1 MASAVANRYAQAL
14 VDVVMAPGS
23 PLKPEDAVAQLRAV
37 DAIVQESP
45 ELRNAL
51 LTPAIQNSRKRAV
64 MAKLLEK
71 TGGSAL
77 IRNFIY
83 VLIDHRRIA
92 IIGEIREAFELHLD
106 ERLGFARAEVT
117 SAAPLGQGVGGN
129 LESELSRLTGKRM
142 RLRFDVDPALLGGV
156 VARIGSTVYDGSVRG
171 ELRQLAKKLAGQ
183 SGGIGVTNGSNPS
196 G

>member
-37 DAIVQESP
+37 DAIFQESL
-45 ELRNAL
+45 ELRNAM

-64 MAKLLEK
+64 MAKLLEEAG
-71 TGGSAL
+71 GGSPL

-92 IIGEIREAFELHLD
+92 IIGEIREAFELRLD

-117 SAAPLGQGVGGN
+117 SAAPLDQRVGSN
-129 LESELSRLTGKRM
+129 LESQLSRLTGKRM

-171 ELRQLAKKLAGQ
+171 ELRQLAKMLAGQ
-183 SGGIGVTNGSNPS
+183 LG
-196 G
+196 

>member
-37 DAIVQESP
+37 DAVFQESL
-45 ELRNAL
+45 ELRNAM

-64 MAKLLEK
+64 LAKLLDEI
-71 TGGSAL
+71 GGSKL
-77 IRNFIY
+77 IRNFTY

-92 IIGEIREAFELHLD
+92 IIGEIREAFELLLD
-106 ERLGFARAEVT
+106 ERMGFARAEVT
-117 SAAPLGQGVGGN
+117 SATPLDERVSAG

-142 RLRFDVDPALLGGV
+142 RLRFDIDPDLLGGV

-183 SGGIGVTNGSNPS
+183 LG
-196 G
+196 

>member
-1 MASAVANRYAQAL
+1 MASAVANRYAKAL
-14 VDVVMAPGS
+14 ADVVMAPGS
-23 PLKPEDAVAQLRAV
+23 PLKPEDAVTQLRSVVAL
-37 DAIVQESP
+37 IQESP

-64 MAKLLEK
+64 LAKLLAEM
-71 TGGSAL
+71 GGSTL
-77 IRNFIY
+77 IRNFTY
-83 VLIDHRRIA
+83 VLVDHRRIG
-92 IIGEIREAFELHLD
+92 IIAEIGEAFELHLD
-106 ERLGFARAEVT
+106 ELLGFARAQVT
-117 SAAPLGQGVGGN
+117 SAAALDQRVGAN

-183 SGGIGVTNGSNPS
+183 AG
-196 G
+196 

>member
-1 MASAVANRYAQAL
+1 MTSAVANRYARAL

-23 PLKPEDAVAQLRAV
+23 PLKPEDAVPQLRAV
-37 DAIVQESP
+37 DAIFQESL
-45 ELRNAL
+45 ELRNAM

-64 MAKLLEK
+64 MAKLIEEA
-71 TGGSAL
+71 GGSTL
-77 IRNFIY
+77 IRNFTY
-83 VLIDHRRIA
+83 VLIDHRRIG
-92 IIGEIREAFELHLD
+92 IIEEIREAFELQLD
-106 ERLGFARAEVT
+106 ERLGFARADVT
-117 SAAPLGQGVGGN
+117 SAAPLDHRLGGN

-183 SGGIGVTNGSNPS
+183 PG
-196 G
+196 

>member
-37 DAIVQESP
+37 DAIFQESA
-45 ELRNAL
+45 ELRNAM

-64 MAKLLEK
+64 MAKLLEEAG
-71 TGGSAL
+71 GGSPL

-92 IIGEIREAFELHLD
+92 IIGEIREAFELQLD
-106 ERLGFARAEVT
+106 ERLGFVRAEVT
-117 SAAPLGQGVGGN
+117 SAAPLDQSVGAN

-171 ELRQLAKKLAGQ
+171 ELRQLAKKLTGQ
-183 SGGIGVTNGSNPS
+183 SG
-196 G
+196 